1 MTSTFLL
8 GLKSLTSEVPNAG
21 LAMIP
26 PQPKCCDNKS
36 WPNVIEISYDG
47 QKGLRAA
54 LGRVICCSRDD
65 VSLEPSECHIPL
77 VALVAHT
84 RTHYVVCSTSQST
97 VVSYAIGHS
106 DAWETPE
113 AVFSPALWS
122 PTPHH
127 PKPYHHT
134 PSYPAPPPSPKAI
147 PCPSTLASSP
157 ASGSPSIAGH
167 RSSVARRLSRHPL
180 MVMVRRW
187 RELCPNVPGH
197 DCPWG
202 WDGYWVYPNNPNR
215 GHTWPPRV
223 HLDP

>member
-1 MTSTFLL
+1 MGKRAS
-8 GLKSLTSEVPNAG
+8 G
-21 LAMIP
+21 
-26 PQPKCCDNKS
+26 QP
-36 WPNVIEISYDG
+36 W
-47 QKGLRAA
+47 
-54 LGRVICCSRDD
+54 D
-65 VSLEPSECHIPL
+65 VSFAAPGTMSPL
-77 VALVAHT
+77 NRVSVIYHWSHWLHTHAHT
-84 RTHYVVCSTSQST
+84 SLVCSPPRST

-157 ASGSPSIAGH
+157 ASGLPSIAGH

-202 WDGYWVYPNNPNR
+202 WDGYWVDPNNPNR